1 MAAKTRRSISLDEKI
16 EKQEAKVSS
25 LKERYDSEVDVLKN
39 LMDKRDA
46 LKRQHITDALMKSS
60 KTEEEILA
68 FLAEDDDTD
77 QE

>member
-1 MAAKTRRSISLDEKI
+1 M
-16 EKQEAKVSS
+16 
-25 LKERYDSEVDVLKN
+25 KN

>member
-1 MAAKTRRSISLDEKI
+1 MAAKTRWRISLDEKI

-25 LKERYDSEVDVLKN
+25 LKERYDSEVDILKN

-46 LKRQHITDALMKSS
+46 LKRQLITDAMMKSS